1 MTENNALPYLNLGCG
16 NVLLPSPRP
25 MHHQLIPPGVHEYPY
40 WLNVDKDPVDGVL
53 QADVFRY
60 PFPWAD
66 NSFGGAL
73 LTHLIEHIP
82 HEYQQSQRIDNHPQ
96 YPDSKEGDSR
106 WFGRSA
112 YLRGLGD
119 GFYAFFSE
127 LNRVLANGALVHI
140 IVPYAFST
148 GAFQDPT
155 HRRFMT
161 PDSFGYLIKNP
172 NAPFQLPD
180 VGGWQINDS
189 FQFAMSESAAR
200 DFATFQ
206 LMSKNEPDAD
216 QRIAEFFNS
225 NVMTH
230 MNFASEF
237 YVQLE
242 VVK

>member
-40 WLNVDKDPVDGVL
+40 WLNVDKDEIDGVL

-73 LTHLIEHIP
+73 LTHLVEHIP
-82 HEYQQSQRIDNHPQ
+82 HEFRPASRIDNHPQ
-96 YPDSKEGDSR
+96 YPDSNGGDSR
-106 WFGRSA
+106 WFGRVE
-112 YLRGLGD
+112 YLNTLGD

-127 LNRVLANGALVHI
+127 LNRVLVNGALVHI

-161 PDSFGYLIKNP
+161 PDSFSYLLANTE
-172 NAPFQLPD
+172 APFQLPD
-180 VGGWQINDS
+180 AGRWKFNGE
-189 FQFAMSESAAR
+189 FMFAMTEPAAR
-200 DFATFQ
+200 TFAELQIRYKDEPDKDQ
-206 LMSKNEPDAD
+206 LMASY
-216 QRIAEFFNS
+216 FNQS
-225 NVMTH
+225 VMTQ

-237 YVQLE
+237 YIQLE